1 MIDLNFLKPLIGP
14 VISPLLDRI
23 PNPNERKRAKEELE
37 GRLLEVLNSGVK
49 GQLELNKQ
57 EAAHK
62 SLFVAGWRPAV
73 GWICAIGLFWAAFAP
88 VITWMVALG
97 FPEAPAPP
105 EINSDQL
112 FQILFAMLGMG
123 GLRTF
128 EKLKGVAREK

>member
-1 MIDLNFLKPLIGP
+1 MIDLNFLKPLIEP
-14 VISPLLDRI
+14 IISPLLDRI
-23 PNPNERKRAKEELE
+23 PNANERARAREEME
-37 GRLLEVLNSGVK
+37 SKLLQVLDSGVR

-88 VITWMVALG
+88 IITWTLALL
-97 FPEAPAPP
+97 FPEAPPPP

-128 EKLKGVAREK
+128 EKIKGVAREK